1 MTKVSGRSQNI
12 SSFIVMDVL
21 ERAHE
26 LEQEGKE
33 IIHLEVGEPD
43 FATPPPI
50 SEAAIEAIK
59 REETHYTHSL
69 GLLELRKAIC
79 EHYYKK
85 YGVEIDPG
93 RIVVSSG
100 TSPAI
105 FMIYSALLDQG
116 DEIIISNP
124 HYPCYPNFA
133 IFLKAVP
140 SFVDVYEEEGFQYR
154 PSEIKKRITNKT
166 KAILINSP
174 SNPTGTLLSPER
186 MKEIAE
192 LGPIV
197 ISDEIYHGLVY
208 GETEHTIL
216 EYTDRA
222 FVVNGFSKLHAMTGW
237 RLGYAI
243 VPPEFLRPIQKI
255 QQNFYISASSIAQ
268 WAGIAALTKA
278 EKEIEHMKSIYNER
292 RIYMIDRLSKM
303 GFRIPFEP
311 KGAFYVFVNAR
322 HIAED
327 SYRLA
332 FDILEK
338 AGVGVTPGIDFGKNG
353 EGYLR
358 FSYANSIENITAG
371 LDRLEKYLKER

>member
-1 MTKVSGRSQNI
+1 MNKVSGRSQNI

-26 LEQEGKE
+26 LEQEGKD

-69 GLLELRKAIC
+69 GLLELRMAIC
-79 EHYYKK
+79 AHYYKK
-85 YGVEIDPG
+85 YGVDVDPG

-133 IFLKAVP
+133 LFLKAVP
-140 SFVDVYEEEGFQYR
+140 SFVDVYEEDGFQYR
-154 PSEIKKRITNKT
+154 PSEIEKRITDRT

-174 SNPTGTLLSPER
+174 SNPTGTLLSSER
-186 MKEIAE
+186 MKEIAG
-192 LGPIV
+192 LGPMI

-208 GETEHTIL
+208 GETEHSIL

-243 VPPEFLRPIQKI
+243 VPPEFVRLIQKI

-278 EKEIEHMKSIYNER
+278 DKEIEHMKSIYNER
-292 RIYMIDRLSKM
+292 RVYMLDRLRKM
-303 GFRIPFEP
+303 GFKIKVEP
-311 KGAFYVFVNAR
+311 RGAFYVFVNAR

-358 FSYANSIENITAG
+358 FSYANSIENISTG